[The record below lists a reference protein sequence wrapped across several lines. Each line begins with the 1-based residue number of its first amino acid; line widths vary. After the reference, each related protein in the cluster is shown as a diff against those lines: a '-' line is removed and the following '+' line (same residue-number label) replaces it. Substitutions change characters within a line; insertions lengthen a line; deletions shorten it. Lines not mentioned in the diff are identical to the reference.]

1 MLFPYILALVF
12 DKNNRWIL
20 AVLIPIVIIIVDQS
34 GLFLKQTIL
43 RPRPWAGMD
52 SDLVIHL
59 VSEKGKNYSF
69 PSNHAANISGLAIIF
84 SAVYR
89 QYKYIFWSIAG
100 TVIFSRVY
108 IGVHYPSDVIVG
120 CIIGTVYG
128 ILLMKCWRY
137 FNTNQL

>member
-1 MLFPYILALVF
+1 MLFPYILALIF

-34 GLFLKQTIL
+34 GLFLKKTIL

-120 CIIGTVYG
+120 CIIGTLYG
-128 ILLMKCWRY
+128 ILLLKSWRY

>member
-1 MLFPYILALVF
+1 MLLPYIFALIF

-34 GLFLKQTIL
+34 GLLLKKTIL
-43 RPRPWAGMD
+43 RPRPWSGMD
-52 SDLVIHL
+52 TDLVIHL
-59 VSEKGKNYSF
+59 VSEKGQNYSF

-100 TVIFSRVY
+100 IVIFSRVY
-108 IGVHYPSDVIVG
+108 IGVHYPSDVIFG
-120 CIIGTVYG
+120 CIIGIVYG
-128 ILLMKCWRY
+128 ILLMKGWKY
-137 FNTNQL
+137 FDNKQL

>member
-34 GLFLKQTIL
+34 GLLLKKTIL

-69 PSNHAANISGLAIIF
+69 PSNHAANISGLALIF

-100 TVIFSRVY
+100 ICALRFV
-108 IGVHYPSDVIVG
+108 
-120 CIIGTVYG
+120 
-128 ILLMKCWRY
+128 
-137 FNTNQL
+137 